1 MPKRKS
7 TKTTTLKIAK
17 KKEPKT
23 KLGNKKVEIDG
34 ILFDSKLES
43 QYYLELKKLQ
53 KEKKIHHFE
62 CQPEYVLMEAFTKS
76 DKKYRKMTYT
86 ADFKIYINET
96 DFYLVDTKG
105 FETEAFKLKEKLF
118 NYIYRDI
125 ELKLLNYDAI
135 TDQWLELKELKKLR
149 KERKK
154 K

>member
-1 MPKRKS
+1 MPKRK
-7 TKTTTLKIAK
+7 TIKKPKIVK

-43 QYYLELKKLQ
+43 DYYLELKRLQ
-53 KEKKIHHFE
+53 ELKQIHHFE
-62 CQPEYVLMEAFTKS
+62 IQPEYLLMEAFTKNN
-76 DKKYRKMTYT
+76 KKYRKMTYT
-86 ADFKIYINET
+86 ADFKVYTNET

-118 NYIYRDI
+118 NYKYRDI
-125 ELKLLNYDAI
+125 VLLLISYD
-135 TDQWLELKELKKLR
+135 TVTKQWLELKDLKKLK

-154 K
+154 TK